1 MPISPLKRALRN
13 SIMISLVV
21 AAVVVYQGK
30 TATDS
35 VLTGLFTFVVTF
47 PALWLS
53 FRYTSNIMAKYQDDA
68 RAVEKRTERNTDLHK

>member
-30 TATDS
+30 SPIDS

-53 FRYTSNIMAKYQDDA
+53 FRYTSNIMSKYQDDA
-68 RAVEKRTERNTDLHK
+68 RNDEKQTKPNTDLSE